1 VNPSRSGLQSTI
13 RSITPASLEKLQL
26 LLSQSCLKSG
36 DLSLDKIRIDST
48 VVASNITPPSDSQLL
63 NDGIRVLSR
72 LLIKS
77 NESIGIKIR
86 FTDKRSIAKLSSFQI
101 FNAKK
106 SVKDIPY
113 IDLLKAARV
122 TIKQADR
129 GLICAR
135 EIHIET
141 KKKSLWVSDVE
152 NYRALLLRVIN
163 QTERRVI
170 NQEKVHSSE
179 KLVSLFESHTDIIVK
194 G

>member
-1 VNPSRSGLQSTI
+1 LQYHPGFT
-13 RSITPASLEKLQL
+13 RKLQL

-48 VVASNITPPSDSQLL
+48 VVASIITPPSDSQLL

-77 NESIGIKIR
+77 KESIGIKIR
-86 FTDKRSIAKLSSFQI
+86 FTDKRSIAKSLSFEI

-141 KKKSLWVSDVE
+141 
-152 NYRALLLRVIN
+152 
-163 QTERRVI
+163 
-170 NQEKVHSSE
+170 
-179 KLVSLFESHTDIIVK
+179 
-194 G
+194 